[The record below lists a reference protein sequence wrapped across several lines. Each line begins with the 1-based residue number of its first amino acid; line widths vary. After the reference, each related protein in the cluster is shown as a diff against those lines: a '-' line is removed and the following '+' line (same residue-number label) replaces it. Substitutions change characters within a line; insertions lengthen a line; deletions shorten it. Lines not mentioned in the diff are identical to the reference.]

1 MTNLT
6 QLTLSDAVDGLKAK
20 TFSSK
25 EITQAFLTEIDK
37 SNRYLN
43 AYVVVT
49 SDKALKMAEAADKNL
64 AAGKGGRLE
73 GAPLGIKDLF
83 CTAGVRTTACSLPMS
98 RSTCSFT
105 ISLGRTPI
113 TFGGLE

>member
-20 TFSSK
+20 QFSSK
-25 EITQAFLTEIDK
+25 EITQAFLTEIEK
-37 SNRYLN
+37 SNPHLN

-49 SDKALKMAEAADKNL
+49 ADKALKMAEASDANL
-64 AAGKGGRLE
+64 KAGKGGRLE

-83 CTAGVRTTACSLPMS
+83 CTAGVRTTACSNILVSSRRPMKARS
-98 RSTCSFT
+98 RRTCG
-105 ISLGRTPI
+105 IRAR
-113 TFGGLE
+113 